1 MNQPM
6 IISKHGGVN
15 MRNGRFGRIETVKKN
30 AEQPTE
36 EEIRRRIKDA
46 QIAKKLLIY
55 KENTK

>member
-1 MNQPM
+1 
-6 IISKHGGVN
+6 